1 MKREKYKKKVLPET
15 ATIANDSVS
24 TKKATAISSNTHANA
39 STVEVAITPADAMAK
54 IMKNLDFL
62 IKLYHSQSRTRGF
75 LTDLSQALCL
85 RERGASHYRDFTFS
99 NGSKVTIRISNHNAK
114 VSNFDKHNEPEGLS
128 IVISSYANKKITND
142 GSAHVK
148 EYFYPRKKIEAAPN
162 NPLSTIT
169 LSVKNLLLTGEYK
182 DLTKLAEPQEVNAPK
197 HREKKDMD

>member
-1 MKREKYKKKVLPET
+1 MKREEHKKKVLPET

-24 TKKATAISSNTHANA
+24 TNKAPVVSSNTHANA

-62 IKLYHSQSRTRGF
+62 INAYLKHPNDVYGFITNLSKALYLKRHESSQYGT
-75 LTDLSQALCL
+75 
-85 RERGASHYRDFTFS
+85 FTIP
-99 NGSKVTIRISNHNAK
+99 NGEKITIRISNHNAK

-142 GSAHVK
+142 GRAHVK

-162 NPLSTIT
+162 SPLSTIT

-182 DLTKLAEPQEVNAPK
+182 DLTNLAEPQEVNAPK
-197 HREKKDMD
+197 HREKRC